1 MPKYARNASTTKFA
15 PGWASSAVGPTLDIT
30 SLISEKTGHL
40 RTVFFFF
47 FFLGI
52 FRRYR
57 LFLVHGVDGGAGT
70 WLCGPEISNR
80 SLPPSLFWWLIAG
93 EIWRRL
99 LCSWQGTWTI
109 DQADVSAVLCHYR
122 NIFWISFF
130 ASFSQHLSPT
140 PLIFKC
146 PPRQQQMLV
155 VALSLSLFS
164 LVNLRAR
171 VIHHNIR
178 QQRSNSQ
185 VLEQLTII
193 AKYIYLSFL

>member
-40 RTVFFFF
+40 RTGFFF

-80 SLPPSLFWWLIAG
+80 SLSPSLFWWLIAG
-93 EIWRRL
+93 EIWKRL

-109 DQADVSAVLCHYR
+109 DQADLSAKTQCFVT
-122 NIFWISFF
+122 NVIFLNSFF
-130 ASFSQHLSPT
+130 WGFFPTSIANAS
-140 PLIFKC
+140 
-146 PPRQQQMLV
+146 
-155 VALSLSLFS
+155 
-164 LVNLRAR
+164 NL
-171 VIHHNIR
+171 
-178 QQRSNSQ
+178 Q
-185 VLEQLTII
+185 VP
-193 AKYIYLSFL
+193 S